1 MHSNHPQLW
10 RILAVT
16 MIVSLTWQ
24 HPAEARHHRPLPPV
38 MGAAQQSSVRAASSA
53 ASATQASPWTPLN
66 NQPTFLPFGA
76 STPMLLTDGSVLV
89 QDTCATDWWKLT
101 PDQYG
106 SYVNGT
112 WTQVASLPAD
122 YAPYSNSSAVLRDG
136 RLIIEGGEYNCFI
149 DPVNPVW
156 SAQGAIYDPVAD
168 AWAPVAPPPFFDVIE
183 IVPGVFGQTIGD
195 ASTVVLADGTYM
207 QADCCTAQAALL
219 NPKNLTWT
227 PIGTGKFDSN
237 NEEGWTLLPNG
248 KVLTVDA
255 YVPIAPL
262 TTYLPKGKNS
272 ELFDPKTGLW
282 TSAGSTVVQLWDSAA
297 KCGGENVGTFEVGPA
312 VLRSD
317 GTVFYTGSDTCPNG
331 KGKTAIYNSYTGTWT
346 KGPDFPDVD
355 GLTDINAADAP
366 ASWEPNDK
374 VLVMASPGFGNPPSV
389 FFEWDGA
396 NMTQVAGPPNAS
408 IDGSYVGD
416 MLLLPTG
423 QILLTDGTDDIELYT
438 PTITSNDQERAHDIA
453 PVIFGA
459 PQLIKGGGSY
469 QVYGIRFNGVTQ
481 GAAFGDDVQAATNF
495 PLVRITNLKTK
506 HVFYSRTHDH
516 SSMAVASDDLV
527 STHFDVPNAQE
538 RGFSILQVVANG
550 IASDPVFVFVK

>member
-1 MHSNHPQLW
+1 MQTNNPPRWQFLV
-10 RILAVT
+10 LTV
-16 MIVSLTWQ
+16 IVSLTWQ
-24 HPAEARHHRPLPPV
+24 QSAEARHHRPLPPA
-38 MGAAQQSSVRAASSA
+38 MDAARQSGVQAEFSA
-53 ASATQASPWTPLN
+53 ASAAHSSPWTALN
-66 NQPTFLPFGA
+66 NQPNFLPFGA

-112 WTQVASLPAD
+112 WTQVASLPTD

-136 RLIIEGGEYNCFI
+136 RLIIEGGEYNCYI

-156 SAQGAIYDPVAD
+156 SAQGAIYDPVAN
-168 AWAPVAPPPFFDVIE
+168 AWTPVAPPPSFDVIE

-195 ASTVVLADGTYM
+195 APTVVLADGTYM
-207 QADCCTAQAALL
+207 QGDCCTAQAALL
-219 NPKNLTWT
+219 NPKNLTWR

-262 TTYLPKGKNS
+262 TSYLPKGKNS
-272 ELFDPKTGLW
+272 ELFDPKTGVW
-282 TSAGSTVVQLWDSAA
+282 TSAGSTIVQLWDSAA

-355 GLTDINAADAP
+355 GLTDINVADAP

-389 FFEWDGA
+389 FFEWDGE
-396 NMTQVAGPPNAS
+396 NMTQVAGPPNAA

-423 QILLTDGTDDIELYT
+423 QILFTDGTDDIELYT
-438 PTITSNDQERAHDIA
+438 PTSTPRDQEHERDIA

-459 PQLIKGGGSY
+459 PPEISGGGSY
-469 QVYGIRFNGVTQ
+469 QVFGIRFNGVTQ

-495 PLVRITNLKTK
+495 PLVRITNLKTN

-527 STHFDVPNAQE
+527 STHFDVPSTQE
-538 RGFSILQVVANG
+538 SGFSLLQVVANG
-550 IASDPVFVFVK
+550 IASEPVFVYVK